1 MGRRTGPVTPL
12 IRVHL
17 VFTAA
22 AIAIVGA
29 CDDSS
34 NQRVGSLP
42 KRGASDDTN
51 SVARKVGEIQDLH
64 APESVKYDSSQDVFF
79 ISNIQGAGSNKD
91 GHGFIAR
98 VPASDYGDVTI
109 FAQSGKGGVQLNAPK
124 GMAIQGDTLWV
135 ADIDVVR
142 GFHRRTGAPVATV
155 DLAGHNAVLL
165 NDVAI
170 GPDGAL
176 YLTDTG
182 IIMSEKG
189 VLHPGGEKIFRL
201 AGRLVEVLPVSPPIS
216 WPNGITWDAREKR
229 WLVVTFDPFAS
240 ELNAIGQGSNA
251 RTKIGSGIGR
261 FDGVEVMGDGRVLV
275 SAWVDSSIHVFA
287 DGKDERIIRHLS
299 QPADIGLDTRRNR
312 VAIPL
317 VMMDRVQ
324 FWQIAPRN
332 ETFRSRR

>member
-1 MGRRTGPVTPL
+1 MMRFIHAFL
-12 IRVHL
+12 L
-17 VFTAA
+17 VSNAL
-22 AIAIVGA
+22 AILTA
-29 CDDSS
+29 CDDSRKD
-34 NQRVGSLP
+34 QVGSLP
-42 KRGASDDTN
+42 KVGARDDTN

-64 APESVKYDSSQDVFF
+64 APESVKYDSAQDVFF
-79 ISNIQGAGSNKD
+79 ISNIQGVGSNKD

-98 VPASDYGDVTI
+98 APASNYGAVTI
-109 FAQSGKGGVQLNAPK
+109 FAQSGKGGVELHAPK

-135 ADIDVVR
+135 ADIDVLR
-142 GFHRRTGAPVATV
+142 GFHRKTGAPVATV
-155 DLAGHNAVLL
+155 DFAAHKAVLL
-165 NDVAI
+165 NDIAL

-176 YLTDTG
+176 YITDTG

-201 AGRLVEVLPVSPPIS
+201 SGRTVEVLALSPPIG
-216 WPNGITWDAREKR
+216 WPNGITWDARTKR

-240 ELNAIGQGSNA
+240 ELNSFREQGGA
-251 RTKIGSGIGR
+251 RTKVAGGIGR

-287 DGKDERIIRHLS
+287 DGKDQKIIRHLS

-324 FWQIAPRN
+324 FWQIAPRD
-332 ETFRSRR
+332 ETFDRRR